1 MGRTRIRTHARRTLV
16 ALAAALCAAGIAA
29 GTAQAAAPLAWAGP
43 VHSDSSPG
51 TLGVTAVSC
60 QSTTLCVAVD
70 DAGNFLSSS
79 APGGGTWSL
88 PAAIDSSTSP
98 HLTAVSCPSAA
109 QCFAVDTTGNAY
121 SSATPASL
129 APWTSGDIEV
139 TTPTQLNGISCPTTT
154 LCVAVDNT
162 GHVLVSTT
170 PGALTIASWPALDID
185 GTTHITA
192 VSCPT
197 VSLCAAVDSTGKIW
211 LSATPAVLASWQAT
225 TLTTTSALTAVS
237 CNASGLCVAVAADGS
252 VHATGNAA
260 SATPTW
266 SATLIDAAGAPLSAV
281 SCTDVGL
288 CVMVD
293 HAGNALESD
302 NPAAGP
308 PAWTST
314 PIDTAPHPLIGVSC
328 LSAGFCAATDNFG
341 DTLAATLPAPVVATG
356 AGTASTQTA
365 ATLGASV
372 NANDATLSDCHFD
385 YGTTTAYGSSAA
397 CSVVPSATGG
407 SQSVVASLT
416 GLSAA
421 TTYHFR
427 IAASSGVATTD
438 GADASFT
445 TPAPLK
451 ASPSLSGTP
460 AVGSTL
466 TCKPNVTT
474 TAGETVAY
482 AWLRD
487 TLAIAG
493 AAAPTYLVA
502 AADETHHLS
511 CQVTIAGDGASVA
524 ATSGFDAVPSQ
535 TLGKITTTFVGTD
548 KHGATSAIA
557 PVTCSRQATG
567 NCTITLL
574 LTSTQTVRHK
584 LQKVTVGSSTTKLK
598 PGTTRTLS
606 VSLNA
611 TGRSLLKSR
620 HTLAVTLTV
629 SGTVIGILKATLQ
642 TDKFTFGTKTK
653 ATSKKSS
660 AKHATRR
667 PR

>member
-1 MGRTRIRTHARRTLV
+1 MGRTRSRTHARRTLV
-16 ALAAALCAAGIAA
+16 ALTAALCAAGIAA
-29 GTAQAAAPLAWAGP
+29 SAAQAAAPLAWAAP

-60 QSTTLCVAVD
+60 QSITLCVAVD
-70 DAGNFLSSS
+70 DNGNFLSSS
-79 APGGGTWSL
+79 APAGNAWSL
-88 PAAIDSSTSP
+88 PASIDSPTTP
-98 HLTAVSCPSAA
+98 HLTAVSCPSAT

-129 APWTSGDIEV
+129 GAWTSGDIEG
-139 TTPTQLNGISCPTTT
+139 TTPLHGISCPSTA

-162 GHVLVSTT
+162 GHVLTSTT
-170 PGALTIASWPALDID
+170 PGTLSPASWPAVDID
-185 GTTHITA
+185 AAHPINA
-192 VSCPT
+192 VSCPSAT
-197 VSLCAAVDSTGKIW
+197 LCAAVDNVGNVLLSTNPA
-211 LSATPAVLASWQAT
+211 SAASWQPAT
-225 TLTTTSALTAVS
+225 PLVASTIALTAVS

-266 SATLIDAAGAPLSAV
+266 SATPIDAAGSPLSAV

-308 PAWTST
+308 PVWTST
-314 PIDTAPHPLIGVSC
+314 PIDTAPHPLTAVSC
-328 LSAGFCAATDNFG
+328 LSAGFCVATDSIG
-341 DTLAATLPAPVVATG
+341 DTLTATLPAPVVATG
-356 AGTASTQTA
+356 TGTASTQTA

-372 NANDATLSDCHFD
+372 NPNDATLSDCHFD

-407 SQSVVASLT
+407 SQSVVASLA
-416 GLSAA
+416 GLAAA

-427 IAASSGVATTD
+427 IVAASGVATAD

-451 ASPSLSGTP
+451 ANPSLSGTP

-474 TAGETVAY
+474 TASETVAY

-487 TLAIAG
+487 TLTITG
-493 AAAPTYLVA
+493 AAAATYVVA

-511 CQVTIAGDGASVA
+511 CQVTIAGDGATVA

-535 TLGKITTTFVGTD
+535 TLGKITETFVGTD
-548 KHGATSAIA
+548 KHGASSASA
-557 PVTCSRQATG
+557 PVTCSPQATG
-567 NCTITLL
+567 SCTITLL

-584 LQKVTVGSSTTKLK
+584 LQKITVGSSTTKLK
-598 PGTTRTLS
+598 PGTKRTLS

-611 TGRSLLKSR
+611 TGKSLLKSK

-629 SGTVIGILKATLQ
+629 SGTVIGTLKATLQ
-642 TDKFTFGTKTK
+642 TDRLTFGTK
-653 ATSKKSS
+653 AKKSS

>member
-1 MGRTRIRTHARRTLV
+1 MGRIRIRTHARRTLA
-16 ALAAALCAAGIAA
+16 ALVAALCAAGIAA
-29 GTAQAAAPLAWAGP
+29 SAAQAAAPFAWAAP

-79 APGGGTWSL
+79 APASGTWSL
-88 PAAIDSSTSP
+88 PASIDTPATAP
-98 HLTAVSCPSAA
+98 HLTAVSCPSAV

-121 SSATPASL
+121 STATPASL
-129 APWTSGDIEV
+129 TPWTSGDIEG
-139 TTPTQLNGISCPTTT
+139 TTQLNGVSCPTTT
-154 LCVAVDNT
+154 LCVAADNT

-170 PGALTIASWPALDID
+170 PGTLSSGSWPALDID
-185 GTTHITA
+185 GSTHITA

-197 VSLCAAVDSTGKIW
+197 ASLCAAVDSAGKIW
-211 LSATPAVLASWQAT
+211 ISATPTVLASWQAT
-225 TLTTTSALTAVS
+225 TLTTTSALTALS

-266 SATLIDAAGAPLSAV
+266 SATLIDAAGLPLSAV
-281 SCTDVGL
+281 SCTDAGL

-308 PAWTST
+308 PVWTST
-314 PIDTAPHPLIGVSC
+314 AIDTAPHPLTAVSC
-328 LSAGFCAATDNFG
+328 LSAGFCAATDSVG

-356 AGTASTQTA
+356 TGTASTQTT

-372 NANDATLSDCHFD
+372 NPNDAALSDCHFD
-385 YGTTTAYGSSAA
+385 YGPTTAYGSSAV

-407 SQSVVASLT
+407 SQSVAASLA

-427 IAASSGVATTD
+427 IVASSGVATAD

-460 AVGSTL
+460 AVGNTL

-474 TAGETVAY
+474 TASETVAY

-487 TLAIAG
+487 TLPIPG
-493 AAAPTYLVA
+493 AAAATYVVA

-511 CQVTIAGDGASVA
+511 CQVTIAGDGASIA

-535 TLGKITTTFVGTD
+535 TLGKITETFVGTD
-548 KHGATSAIA
+548 KHGATSVSA

-574 LTSTQTVRHK
+574 LTATQTVRHK
-584 LQKVTVGSSTTKLK
+584 VQKITVGSATTKLK

-620 HTLAVTLTV
+620 HTLAATLTV
-629 SGTVIGILKATLQ
+629 SGTVIGTLKATLQ
-642 TDKFTFGTKTK
+642 TDKLTFGTKTK
-653 ATSKKSS
+653 TKSKRSS

>member
-1 MGRTRIRTHARRTLV
+1 MGRTRIRTHARRTLA
-16 ALAAALCAAGIAA
+16 ALATALCAAGIAA
-29 GTAQAAAPLAWAGP
+29 GTAQAAAPLAWTAP
-43 VHSDSSPG
+43 VHSDTTPG
-51 TLGVTAVSC
+51 TLGVTSVSC

-79 APGGGTWSL
+79 APAGGTWSL
-88 PAAIDSSTSP
+88 PALIMTAAAP

-121 SSATPASL
+121 STATPASL
-129 APWTSGDIEV
+129 TPWTSGDIEG
-139 TTPTQLNGISCPTTT
+139 TTQLNGISCPTTT
-154 LCVAVDNT
+154 LCVAADNT

-170 PGALTIASWPALDID
+170 PGTLSSGSWPALDID

-197 VSLCAAVDSTGKIW
+197 ASLCAAVDSAGKIW
-211 LSATPAVLASWQAT
+211 ISATPTVPASWQST
-225 TLTTTSALTAVS
+225 TLTTSALTAVS

-281 SCTDVGL
+281 SCTDTGL

-302 NPAAGP
+302 NPTAGP
-308 PAWTST
+308 PVWAST
-314 PIDTAPHPLIGVSC
+314 PIDTAPHPLTAVSC
-328 LSAGFCAATDNFG
+328 LSAGFCAATDSVG
-341 DTLAATLPAPVVATG
+341 DTLAGTLPAPVVATG
-356 AGTASTQTA
+356 IGTASTQTA

-372 NANDATLSDCHFD
+372 NPNDATLADCHFD
-385 YGTTTAYGSSAA
+385 YGPTTDYGSSVA
-397 CSVVPSATGG
+397 CSVVPSAIGG
-407 SQSVVASLT
+407 SQSVAASLA

-427 IAASSGVATTD
+427 IVASSGVATAD

-474 TAGETVAY
+474 TASETVAY

-487 TLAIAG
+487 TVAIPG
-493 AAAPTYLVA
+493 ATAATYLVA

-511 CQVTIAGDGASVA
+511 CQVTIAGDGASIA

-535 TLGKITTTFVGTD
+535 TLGKITETFVGTD
-548 KHGATSAIA
+548 KHGATSVSA

-584 LQKVTVGSSTTKLK
+584 LQKVTVGSTTAKLK

-611 TGRSLLKSR
+611 TGRSLLRSR
-620 HTLAVTLTV
+620 HTLAATLTV
-629 SGTVIGILKATLQ
+629 SGTVIGTLKATLQ
-642 TDKFTFGTKTK
+642 TDKLTFGTKTK
-653 ATSKKSS
+653 TKSKRSS
-660 AKHATRR
+660 TKHATRR

>member
-1 MGRTRIRTHARRTLV
+1 MGRTRIRRHARRTLAV
-16 ALAAALCAAGIAA
+16 LAAGLCAAGIGASA
-29 GTAQAAAPLAWAGP
+29 AQAAAPLAWAAPAG
-43 VHSDSSPG
+43 SDATSPG
-51 TLGVTAVSC
+51 PLGLTAVSC
-60 QSTTLCVAVD
+60 QSGSLCVAVD
-70 DAGNFLSSS
+70 DNGNFLSNT
-79 APGGGTWSL
+79 APASGAWSL
-88 PAAIDSSTSP
+88 STSINGAASHP
-98 HLTAVSCPSAA
+98 TGVSCPSAA
-109 QCFAVDTTGNAY
+109 LCFAVDKSGEAY
-121 SSATPASL
+121 SSTAPATA
-129 APWTSGDIEV
+129 AAWINGDIDGAI
-139 TTPTQLNGISCPTTT
+139 QLNAISCPSAA
-154 LCVAVDNT
+154 LCAAVDNT
-162 GHVLVSTT
+162 GHVLVSTA
-170 PGALTIASWPALDID
+170 PGTLTALSWPALDID
-185 GTTHITA
+185 AANHITA
-192 VSCPT
+192 ISCPAA
-197 VSLCAAVDSTGKIW
+197 SLCAAVDSVGKVL
-211 LSATPAVLASWQAT
+211 LSATPTVLSSWKAT
-225 TLTTTSALTAVS
+225 TLTTSALTAVS

-252 VHATGNAA
+252 VYATGNAP

-266 SATLIDAAGAPLSAV
+266 SATPIDAAGSPLSAV
-281 SCTDVGL
+281 SCTDAGL

-308 PAWTST
+308 PVWTST
-314 PIDTAPHPLIGVSC
+314 AIDTAPHPLTAVSC
-328 LSAGFCAATDNFG
+328 LSAGFCAATDSVG

-356 AGTASTQTA
+356 TGTASTQTT

-372 NANDATLSDCHFD
+372 NPNDAALSDCHFD
-385 YGTTTAYGSSAA
+385 YGPTTAYGSSAV

-407 SQSVVASLT
+407 SQSVAASLA

-427 IAASSGVATTD
+427 IVASSGVATAD

-460 AVGSTL
+460 AVGNTL

-474 TAGETVAY
+474 TASETVAY

-487 TLAIAG
+487 TLPIPG
-493 AAAPTYLVA
+493 AAAATYVVA

-511 CQVTIAGDGASVA
+511 CQVTIAGDGASIA

-535 TLGKITTTFVGTD
+535 TLGKITETFVGTD
-548 KHGATSAIA
+548 KHGATSVSA

-574 LTSTQTVRHK
+574 LTATQTVRHK
-584 LQKVTVGSSTTKLK
+584 VQKITVGSATTKLK

-620 HTLAVTLTV
+620 HTLAATLTV
-629 SGTVIGILKATLQ
+629 SGTVIGTLKATLQ
-642 TDKFTFGTKTK
+642 TDKLTFGTKTK
-653 ATSKKSS
+653 TKSKRSS